1 MSFNECEGEVALTS
15 TFQPKVSIIMPVYN
29 EASYL
34 EQTFESILSQTY
46 KNIEVLVSDNASE
59 DNTYEILKKY
69 QSQYPQIFKINH
81 FEKQLH
87 AFKNL
92 RRCAEMATGDYVL
105 HFGGDDYLKTN
116 DFMENALKPF
126 LSDSN
131 SQSKSKVAAHFIRL
145 QYINAFTNETIC
157 LNPPEYVE
165 EFLHLPLE
173 ECVRQF
179 MLETSRDDLFV
190 AVFPRE
196 NFWQAMS
203 RTYRFS
209 VESSGWWVVLQLLI
223 QAKERKQIV
232 VYDKQAH
239 SILMKRVQKQPTGKT
254 QSAAG
259 ASANKFDKPWF
270 RVWMSLKYSF
280 LTADMAESFLEKSKL
295 LFILLFCPRRKMR
308 GKPNYMP
315 IGFAVLMGAFF
326 WAPLYIRLRD
336 GDSGKALNSFL
347 RKLSHRFLGASK

>member
-1 MSFNECEGEVALTS
+1 MTS
-15 TFQPKVSIIMPVYN
+15 TFQPKISIIMPVYN

-59 DNTYEILKKY
+59 DNTFEILKKY
-69 QSQYPQIFKINH
+69 QNLYPHIFKINH

-92 RRCAEMATGDYVL
+92 RHCAEMATGDYVL

-116 DFMENALKPF
+116 DFIENALKPF
-126 LSDSN
+126 LTTSGP
-131 SQSKSKVAAHFIRL
+131 KVAAHFIRL
-145 QYINAFTNETIC
+145 EYINAFTNETIC

-173 ECVRQF
+173 ESVRQF

-196 NFWQAMS
+196 NFWHAMS

-223 QAKERKQIV
+223 QAKENNQVV
-232 VYDKQAH
+232 VYDKQAR
-239 SILMKRVQKQPTGKT
+239 SVLMKRVQKQPTGKT

-280 LTADMAESFLEKSKL
+280 LAAGMAESFVEKVKL
-295 LFILLFCPRRKMR
+295 IFILLFCPRRKMR

-315 IGFAVLMGAFF
+315 IGFAVLLGAFF

-347 RKLSHRFLGASK
+347 RKLSHRLLGESK